1 MEKNKKKKQVHSIF
15 MIFFLLAL
23 YVGYCIGSIFGEGYE
38 IRLDTVL
45 IDIKQAFLSPLPF
58 KITQMTG
65 KCILG
70 SLAVWLLAYLY
81 CLGNIKNYMPEKE
94 FGTAR
99 FATPGELNKK
109 LEDKKKISANK
120 ILSEHLRVSLDFQMT
135 GLNNNA
141 VFIGG
146 PGSGKSFRAVR
157 PNLYQC
163 NSSFVVTDP
172 KGELLRDT
180 GNFLK
185 MHGYRIRVLNL
196 VDMLLSD
203 CYNPFVYIRS
213 ENDIIKLITNLI
225 ANTTPKGSRYSDPF
239 WEKAEAMYLQ
249 SIFLYVWYE
258 FPKQGKTAN
267 FRGVLELLNKAE
279 HAETGQSG
287 ERGRQQS
294 ELDKLMGELTS
305 QHPALIAYKKVMS
318 GAGDTIRSIIISANS
333 RLAYLQNPDI
343 LRILDQDEIQNP
355 FLGEGVYENPERKMA
370 LFCVIPDNDKSYNF
384 MVGLLYTQIFQEL
397 YRIAD
402 HKYVQNMGKLPVHVA
417 FWMDEFANVAL
428 PDGFLEILSTCRSRN
443 IGINII
449 IQNLAQLKT
458 LFKDAWETI
467 IGDCD
472 AFIYLGG
479 NEQSTHKFVSEMLDR
494 MTIDKQSTGET
505 KGSHGSSSHNYD
517 VLGRELMRPGEVRKL
532 ENEKCLVLL
541 RGFDAVADS
550 KYRTWEKAEFKEAE
564 NLGIYVDRH
573 ELEELQRAGHQQF
586 FFGLSGEDGKRKSY
600 YFMIEE
606 YGGIFEESTLYED
619 LDLTEKFEKKVG
631 VLPEQFGSYF
641 FEDKE
646 VWPVFSEAGETI
658 RSGGEILIK
667 HPIIGYCTEAETV
680 FAEKNILQTI
690 FRKENRIM
698 PFAKDFS
705 AF

>member
-1 MEKNKKKKQVHSIF
+1 M
-15 MIFFLLAL
+15 
-23 YVGYCIGSIFGEGYE
+23 
-38 IRLDTVL
+38 
-45 IDIKQAFLSPLPF
+45 
-58 KITQMTG
+58 
-65 KCILG
+65 
-70 SLAVWLLAYLY
+70 
-81 CLGNIKNYMPEKE
+81 
-94 FGTAR
+94 
-99 FATPGELNKK
+99 
-109 LEDKKKISANK
+109 
-120 ILSEHLRVSLDFQMT
+120 
-135 GLNNNA
+135 
-141 VFIGG
+141 
-146 PGSGKSFRAVR
+146 
-157 PNLYQC
+157 
-163 NSSFVVTDP
+163 
-172 KGELLRDT
+172 
-180 GNFLK
+180 
-185 MHGYRIRVLNL
+185 
-196 VDMLLSD
+196 
-203 CYNPFVYIRS
+203 
-213 ENDIIKLITNLI
+213 
-225 ANTTPKGSRYSDPF
+225 
-239 WEKAEAMYLQ
+239 
-249 SIFLYVWYE
+249 
-258 FPKQGKTAN
+258 
-267 FRGVLELLNKAE
+267 
-279 HAETGQSG
+279 
-287 ERGRQQS
+287 
-294 ELDKLMGELTS
+294 
-305 QHPALIAYKKVMS
+305 
-318 GAGDTIRSIIISANS
+318 
-333 RLAYLQNPDI
+333 
-343 LRILDQDEIQNP
+343 DQDEIQIR

-397 YRIAD
+397 YHIAD

-505 KGSHGSSSHNYD
+505 KGSHGSSSRNYD

-541 RGFDAVADS
+541 RGFDAVVDS
-550 KYRTWEKAEFKEAE
+550 KYRTWEKTEFKEAE